1 LPASRAGAH
10 DPAHKKKQAE
20 DGMARA
26 QSGAVAIEY
35 ETFGDAKN
43 DAVLLING
51 LGSQMTRW
59 PEAFCALLVD
69 KGLIVIRFD
78 NRDVGLSTWL
88 NDGDKYSVADMAA
101 DAAAVLDAVGKPAA
115 HVVGI
120 SMGGMIGQEFAATYP
135 ERTSSFTSIMSS
147 TGNPDLPQPTAAAME
162 SLNARPANPSDANFI
177 EDTVKRALVIGS
189 PAYPWPDGALAA
201 RARAEADRAFNPPG
215 VARQMAAIRASG
227 DRRARLATITAP
239 TQVLHGAE
247 DPLVPVDGGRDT
259 AANIRGAELRI
270 IPGMGHDLP
279 PALYAT
285 FVETIERAIARA
297 RQRTPA

>member
-1 LPASRAGAH
+1 
-10 DPAHKKKQAE
+10 
-20 DGMARA
+20 MAKA

-35 ETFGDAKN
+35 ETFGDVKN

-69 KGLIVIRFD
+69 KGLFVIRFD

-88 NDGDKYSVADMAA
+88 GEGDKYSVADMAA

-115 HVVGI
+115 HIVGI
-120 SMGGMIGQEFAATYP
+120 SMGGMIAQEFAATHP
-135 ERTSSFTSIMSS
+135 ERTLSLTSIMSN
-147 TGNPDLPQPTAAAME
+147 TGNPDLPQPTAAAMD

-227 DRRARLATITAP
+227 DRRAKLATISIP
-239 TQVLHGAE
+239 TMVLHGAN
-247 DPLVPVDGGRDT
+247 DPLVPVAGGRDT

-285 FVETIERAIARA
+285 FVETIERALARA

>member
-1 LPASRAGAH
+1 
-10 DPAHKKKQAE
+10 
-20 DGMARA
+20 MAKA

-35 ETFGDAKN
+35 ETFGERSN
-43 DAVLLING
+43 EAVLLING

-69 KGLIVIRFD
+69 KGLFVIRFD

-88 NDGDKYSVADMAA
+88 GEGDKYSVADMAA

-115 HVVGI
+115 HIVGI
-120 SMGGMIGQEFAATYP
+120 SMGGMIAQEFAATHP
-135 ERTSSFTSIMSS
+135 ERTLSLTSIMSN
-147 TGNPDLPQPTAAAME
+147 TGNPDLPQPTAAAMD

-227 DRRARLATITAP
+227 DRRAKLATISIP
-239 TQVLHGAE
+239 TMVLHGAD
-247 DPLVPVDGGRDT
+247 DPLVPVAGGRDT

-285 FVETIERAIARA
+285 FVETIERALARA